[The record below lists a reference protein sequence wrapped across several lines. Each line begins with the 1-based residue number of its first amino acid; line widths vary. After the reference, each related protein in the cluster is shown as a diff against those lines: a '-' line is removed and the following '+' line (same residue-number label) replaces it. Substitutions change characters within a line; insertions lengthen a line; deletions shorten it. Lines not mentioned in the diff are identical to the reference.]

1 MIVTSTVVMF
11 FLMYLNSYILFDHA
25 WFSDQAIRD
34 YAVEC
39 LVLRP
44 RCPGPPGDRRD
55 TEDQTPWNDVG

>member
-39 LVLRP
+39 LVL
-44 RCPGPPGDRRD
+44 
-55 TEDQTPWNDVG
+55 